1 MEKEVHEQYE
11 YARRRIRQKKIL
23 YFHFV
28 LFLLGSLFLFIAN
41 RFFGFGTT
49 NTNSV
54 TVTDTTQNWC
64 IWAITIWFFIFIL
77 HFIKVYI
84 TDRFM
89 NKNWEREQIDR
100 LVALQQKRINQLE
113 SRIEENTENKI

>member
-11 YARRRIRQKKIL
+11 YARKRIRQKKGL

-28 LFLLGSLFLFIAN
+28 LFLLGSLFLFVADH
-41 RFFGFGTT
+41 FFGFRIGTE
-49 NTNSV
+49 
-54 TVTDTTQNWC
+54 QNWC
-64 IWAITIWFFIFIL
+64 IWIITLWCFIFIL

-89 NKNWEREQIDR
+89 NKKWEREQIDR
-100 LVALQQKRINQLE
+100 LVALQQKI
-113 SRIEENTENKI
+113 IPKIKFSFSIL